1 MNLFTKPGSFAGKNE
16 LHTRALVLERCVRT
30 IYDELPAVVLTL
42 FLVGWLA
49 HDVESTAV
57 VERQNGE
64 LLQSKPSVSIGTN
77 CAVDSIGRIAPNPRL
92 KRCARFVFDGKFY
105 RQYA

>member
-1 MNLFTKPGSFAGKNE
+1 MRSFAGKNK
-16 LHTRALVLERCVRT
+16 LHARALVLERCVRT
-30 IYDELPAVVLTL
+30 IYDELPSLVLAL

-64 LLQSKPSVSIGTN
+64 LLQSKPSVSIRTN
-77 CAVDSIGRIAPNPRL
+77 CAVDSIGRIAPSPRL
-92 KRCARFVFDGKFY
+92 KQCARFVFDGKFH
-105 RQYA
+105 RKH